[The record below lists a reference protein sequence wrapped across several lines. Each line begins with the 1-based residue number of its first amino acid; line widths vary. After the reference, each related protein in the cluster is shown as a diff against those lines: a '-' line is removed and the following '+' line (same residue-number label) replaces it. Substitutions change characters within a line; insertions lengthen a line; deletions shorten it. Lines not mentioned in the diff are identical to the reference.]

1 MDPIF
6 KRKHPSSGENT
17 PLPPAARNSRHSMA
31 LALRASFAVRRRVL
45 RLQSPARGE
54 GRFWGNS
61 SQAGSDH
68 AGRMPAAVGPL
79 RCGAWWR
86 ISPQGGRQDV
96 GHRFVGTGMC
106 RRNGPTPCAD
116 FQHMDVLK
124 AQSLG
129 CPSFWFR
136 LSWTSKKDEPV
147 RFSGRN
153 ALLWVCSGSLR
164 SHMRETPHGPIESNT
179 DSLGEGCTRAILGPR
194 PAGGCAVL
202 IGYPAD
208 QSNPAVLIP
217 LSPPHTQ
224 KAPRGAFCV
233 CGGERG
239 IRTLDQAFDPILP

>member
-1 MDPIF
+1 MTRHCGAPMLSWSSCNSPVAQLAGSKDPAFLPWTRKSAGFRSSHRDTPAPTHAQGTVPAGLRGIHVAEGNWDPIF

-31 LALRASFAVRRRVL
+31 LALRASFAVRRCVV

-136 LSWTSKKDEPV
+136 LSWTSKKDEPAALAAE
-147 RFSGRN
+147 RSCFWSIPSSACGTFSRREKDDRT
-153 ALLWVCSGSLR
+153 GSQR
-164 SHMRETPHGPIESNT
+164 
-179 DSLGEGCTRAILGPR
+179 
-194 PAGGCAVL
+194 
-202 IGYPAD
+202 
-208 QSNPAVLIP
+208 
-217 LSPPHTQ
+217 
-224 KAPRGAFCV
+224 
-233 CGGERG
+233 
-239 IRTLDQAFDPILP
+239 